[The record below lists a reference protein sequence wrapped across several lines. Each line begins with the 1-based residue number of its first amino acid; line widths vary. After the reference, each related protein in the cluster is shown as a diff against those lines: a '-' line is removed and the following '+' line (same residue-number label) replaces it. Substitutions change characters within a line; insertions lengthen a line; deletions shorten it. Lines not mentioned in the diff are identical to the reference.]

1 MLATS
6 AWPRTLPLVRPF
18 TSGTASQPSHRLLR
32 PRLTSRSGST
42 PLPFQAQGEISP
54 GKNALL
60 HCTAAGSTPLPLDH
74 ESFAVSGPLALVS
87 TAFYPVL
94 VHQPAASLHAS
105 SPHSVA
111 LMQLRFASL
120 VVINSRWDLHPQ
132 ECAHAGR
139 TKKTPGGFPPG
150 VRSHIARAPDPL
162 APSGGISGGSL
173 YALSQL
179 PSPVSLPYM
188 PPTHPRMTA
197 GAQKSHK
204 CRRDETWHATF

>member
-18 TSGTASQPSHRLLR
+18 ACGTASQPSHRLLR
-32 PRLTSRSGST
+32 LLLTSRSGST
-42 PLPFQAQGEISP
+42 PSPFQAQGEISP
-54 GKNALL
+54 GKDALL

-74 ESFAVSGPLALVS
+74 ESFAVSCPLTLVS

-94 VHQPAASLHAS
+94 VHRPAASLHAS
-105 SPHSVA
+105 SPHSVT

-139 TKKTPGGFPPG
+139 TRKRHSACGAVPFTFMSLDLSCRFRTNPRRPGRRRCTSSRRPTWPCGGRLPGG
-150 VRSHIARAPDPL
+150 
-162 APSGGISGGSL
+162 GG
-173 YALSQL
+173 
-179 PSPVSLPYM
+179 
-188 PPTHPRMTA
+188 R
-197 GAQKSHK
+197 
-204 CRRDETWHATF
+204 

>member
-18 TSGTASQPSHRLLR
+18 ACGTTSQPSHRLLR
-32 PRLTSRSGST
+32 PRLTSRSGSA
-42 PLPFQAQGEISP
+42 PSPFQTQGEISP

-60 HCTAAGSTPLPLDH
+60 RCTTAGFTPLPLDH
-74 ESFAVSGPLALVS
+74 ESFAVSGPLALVGN
-87 TAFYPVL
+87 AFYPVF

-139 TKKTPGGFPPG
+139 TKQKRRPEAPFYH
-150 VRSHIARAPDPL
+150 VAVDWIRS
-162 APSGGISGGSL
+162 GS
-173 YALSQL
+173 
-179 PSPVSLPYM
+179 VV
-188 PPTHPRMTA
+188 TD
-197 GAQKSHK
+197 
-204 CRRDETWHATF
+204 RDQW